1 METKTMLKLKTEVD
15 MDGVVIRYK
24 DFVIVAEFLTGP
36 SGEWFATNVYR
47 PIETEEETGEDF
59 MNLRLE
65 NVTEW
70 GGRRY
75 GTEGEALRD
84 GMDFIEWKF

>member
-1 METKTMLKLKTEVD
+1 METKTMLKLKVELD
-15 MDGVVIRYK
+15 MGIVIRYK
-24 DFVIVAEFLTGP
+24 DFVLAAEFIPGP
-36 SGEWFATNVYR
+36 SGVWFEVTVWQ

-65 NVTEW
+65 NITEW
-70 GGRRY
+70 EGQRFD
-75 GTEGEALRD
+75 TEGEALKA